1 MNSPEALEALHH
13 YIETYSYTDRS
24 INMWWKQSVE
34 NFAKGNTS
42 MTIVFMNHA
51 SDLINS
57 KHSQIVG
64 KIGYAVI
71 PGGRPL
77 LGGGVIGISK
87 GSRHVAPCHEFFKW
101 VYSDEIANALT
112 LLGGLSPN
120 RSIYEN
126 RDITNLFPWLEAC
139 QTSFSYGTRR
149 IEHTGYQNFSEKRF
163 ETILGVA
170 VRSATTGIVSAKEA
184 LDYAQ
189 AQAEQ
194 TFY

>member
-34 NFAKGNTS
+34 NFAKGNTA

-71 PGGRPL
+71 PGGKPL
-77 LGGGVIGISK
+77 LGGGVIGI
-87 GSRHVAPCHEFFKW
+87 
-101 VYSDEIANALT
+101 
-112 LLGGLSPN
+112 PN